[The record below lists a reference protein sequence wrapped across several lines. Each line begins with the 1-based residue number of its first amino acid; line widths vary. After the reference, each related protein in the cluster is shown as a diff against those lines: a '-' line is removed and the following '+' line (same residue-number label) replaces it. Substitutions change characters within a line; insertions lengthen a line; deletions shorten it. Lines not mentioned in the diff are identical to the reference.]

1 MTAGSKLQFVSP
13 EDYLASELR
22 SPVRREY
29 VAGTVHAMTGGTN
42 THARIS
48 RNTLAALHNALGSG
62 PCEAFAADTKIR
74 IRNRRDVRFYYP
86 DVSVVCEP
94 NPGTDHFQDRPVLL
108 VEVLSQSTRRIDD
121 SEKREAYLTIPSLHY
136 YLLFEQDSADAVVFR
151 RNEEGFR
158 RELVSGLDAVVE
170 LPALNIRLA
179 LADVYHRIQFAPETP
194 EPSDI

>member
-1 MTAGSKLQFVSP
+1 M
-13 EDYLASELR
+13 
-22 SPVRREY
+22 
-29 VAGTVHAMTGGTN
+29 
-42 THARIS
+42 
-48 RNTLAALHNALGSG
+48 
-62 PCEAFAADTKIR
+62 
-74 IRNRRDVRFYYP
+74 
-86 DVSVVCEP
+86 CEP

-151 RNEEGFR
+151 RDEEDFR

-170 LPALNIRLA
+170 LPALKIRLA

-194 EPSDI
+194 EPSDS